1 MGISIIQPCP
11 SINPCFLQH
20 QTFEKRPGK
29 KVCVG
34 EITVVRHNHHLV
46 NLIVCIVSLKQP
58 PKLRGHRLKNS
69 PKCWSRGKRKYYFLF
84 SKVGTLFWI
93 TKRTKKRL
101 GMTFQ
106 NPLPLKHLTMIFSYE
121 CFHKRDVKYKKFES
135 KSLTSSAII
144 RFPH

>member
-1 MGISIIQPCP
+1 MR
-11 SINPCFLQH
+11 
-20 QTFEKRPGK
+20 KRPDK

-93 TKRTKKRL
+93 TKRTKEKVGNDIL
-101 GMTFQ
+101 KY
-106 NPLPLKHLTMIFSYE
+106 LPLKHLSMIFSNE
-121 CFHKRDVKYKKFES
+121 CFYKRDEKNKKCLSRIFAY
-135 KSLTSSAII
+135 SSII
-144 RFPH
+144 RFPALKRIIILH